1 MTASYHRLGRRLG
14 EGYWSSMHGF
24 SRDVVI
30 ETKYGKLKIRR
41 ANGRELSKL
50 KKTETQRGKAACG
63 RELPV

>member
-1 MTASYHRLGRRLG
+1 
-14 EGYWSSMHGF
+14 MHGF